1 MPNGITAKTFASIPT
16 EDKLNVLYDQQV
28 DILVKIQELR
38 DTEIKA
44 LQDSDSDTNLTYKQ
58 QRELCD
64 IRFKRLEISWAKLGG
79 GVLILAVV
87 VPIISTA
94 VIHAIF

>member
-1 MPNGITAKTFASIPT
+1 LPNGITEKTFTSMPA

-28 DILVKIQELR
+28 DILIKIKELR
-38 DTEIKA
+38 DQDIKD
-44 LQDSDSDTNLTYKQ
+44 LKESDSNTNLTYEQ
-58 QRELCD
+58 QKEICD
-64 IRFKRLEISWAKLGG
+64 ARFKRLEISWAKLGG
-79 GVLILAVV
+79 GVLILAVI

>member
-1 MPNGITAKTFASIPT
+1 MPNGITEKTFASMPA
-16 EDKLNVLYDQQV
+16 ENKLNVLYDQQV
-28 DILVKIQELR
+28 DILIKIKELR
-38 DTEIKA
+38 DQDIKD
-44 LQDSDSDTNLTYKQ
+44 LKESDSNTNLTYEQ
-58 QRELCD
+58 QKEICD
-64 IRFKRLEISWAKLGG
+64 ARFKRLEISWAKLGG